1 MHQIPFR
8 AEPRQHERGRVTK
21 ADGGGL
27 GGAQSSDQEEQPI
40 TKSVRIPSGTSSDK
54 KSGGGT
60 HWIAGAIKHPGA
72 LHRALHVPEGEKIPA
87 KKMSQASHSGSA
99 RVRKMAGLAH
109 TLKGFHH

>member
-8 AEPRQHERGRVTK
+8 AEPREHERGRV
-21 ADGGGL
+21 
-27 GGAQSSDQEEQPI
+27 E
-40 TKSVRIPSGTSSDK
+40 K